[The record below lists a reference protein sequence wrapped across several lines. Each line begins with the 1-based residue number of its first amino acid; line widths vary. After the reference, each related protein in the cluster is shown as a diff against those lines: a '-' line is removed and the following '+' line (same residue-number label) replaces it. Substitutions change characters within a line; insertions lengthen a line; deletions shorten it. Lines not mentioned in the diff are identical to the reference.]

1 MKFKVS
7 ILEYLGR
14 VDIGVL
20 VLLSIIYNEKY
31 YEATYFYT
39 SDKLVFTVDERLK
52 SDLGHDIKE
61 DSEYTDLIR
70 DIIRKVAPYDEVLPS
85 LEYVDFSR
93 WFKIP
98 ATLGSENI

>member
-1 MKFKVS
+1 MKFNVS

-14 VDIGVL
+14 VEDGVL
-20 VLLSIIYNEKY
+20 VLLSIVYDEKY

-39 SDKLVFTVDERLK
+39 SDQLVFTVDEKLK
-52 SDLGHDIKE
+52 SDLGHDIK
-61 DSEYTDLIR
+61 DDTQYADLIKN
-70 DIIRKVAPYDEVLPS
+70 IIHKVAPYEEILPT

-98 ATLGSENI
+98 EI